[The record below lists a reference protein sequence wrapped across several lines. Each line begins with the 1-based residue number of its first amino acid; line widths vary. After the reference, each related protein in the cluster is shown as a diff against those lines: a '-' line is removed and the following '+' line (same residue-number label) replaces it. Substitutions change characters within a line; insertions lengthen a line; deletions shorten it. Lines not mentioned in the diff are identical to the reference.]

1 MAAEG
6 RALDPAVVDHEL
18 ESQLRKEPFTFQFF
32 QAIRLLERF
41 LPDRQPVGGF
51 GHPSKEVARI
61 GTHPSLAFPASE
73 IQSLRW
79 EEGKPPFL
87 EVNFMGLTGLQGPLP
102 QWFTAMVLE
111 RIRSGDSTLNDF
123 LNIFNHRSISLF
135 YRAWQ
140 KYRFDVSYERG
151 ERDKFFLDLLAL
163 IGLGTQGLPSRQE
176 VVDEALIY
184 YAGLLARHQRSALAL
199 EQLLGDYFE
208 VPVQIE
214 QLVGAWY
221 DLDADSLCSLDGSE
235 SPSQELGKGAV
246 VGDQTWDQHS
256 RVRIKLGP
264 LSLERYQNFLP
275 NGSAY
280 KPLQALVRFYSN
292 DELEF
297 EIQLIL
303 DRDHVPPCE
312 LGVESAAAPQL
323 GWVTW
328 VKSGAMGRNP
338 SDTILPL

>member
-1 MAAEG
+1 MASQG
-6 RALDPAVVDHEL
+6 RAVDPVVKDQEI
-18 ESQLRKEPFTFQFF
+18 ETRLRKEPFTFEFF
-32 QAIRLLERF
+32 QAMRLLERAM
-41 LPDRQPVGGF
+41 PNRQPVGGF
-51 GHPSKEVARI
+51 GQPSNEVARI
-61 GTHPSLAFPASE
+61 GTHSSLAFPASE

-79 EEGKPPFL
+79 DAGKQPFL

-102 QWFTAMVLE
+102 VWFTATILE
-111 RIRSGDSTLNDF
+111 RIRAGDFTLNDF

-140 KYRFDVSYERG
+140 KYRFEVAYERG

-176 VVDEALIY
+176 IVDEALIY
-184 YAGLLARHQRSALAL
+184 YSGLLARHQRSALGL

-221 DLDADSLCSLDGSE
+221 DLDADSLCCLDGSE
-235 SPSQELGKGAV
+235 SPAQELGKGAV

-264 LSLERYQNFLP
+264 LSLERYQDFLP
-275 NGSAY
+275 CGSAY
-280 KPLQALVRFYSN
+280 KPLQALVCFYSN
-292 DELEF
+292 EELEF

-303 DRDHVPPCE
+303 DRDEVPPCKLDE
-312 LGVESAAAPQL
+312 ESATAPQL
-323 GWVTW
+323 GWLTW
-328 VKSGAMGRNP
+328 VKSGVMGRNP
-338 SDTILPL
+338 GDTILPL

>member
-6 RALDPAVVDHEL
+6 RALDPAVADREI
-18 ESQLRKEPFTFQFF
+18 EARLRKEPFAFEFF
-32 QAIRLLERF
+32 QAMRLLERAM
-41 LPDRQPVGGF
+41 PNRQPVGGF
-51 GHPSKEVARI
+51 GSPSNEAARI
-61 GTHPSLAFPASE
+61 GTHSSLAFPASE
-73 IQSLRW
+73 IQSLQW

-102 QWFTAMVLE
+102 VWFTATVLE
-111 RIRSGDSTLNDF
+111 RVRAGDTTLKDF

-140 KYRFDVSYERG
+140 KYRFDVAYERG

-221 DLDADSLCSLDGSE
+221 DLDADTLCCLDGSE
-235 SPSQELGKGAV
+235 SPAQELGKGAV

-264 LSLERYQNFLP
+264 VSLERYQDFLP
-275 NGSAY
+275 SGSAY

-292 DELEF
+292 EELEF
-297 EIQLIL
+297 EVQLIL
-303 DRDHVPPCE
+303 DRDDVPACT
-312 LGVESAAAPQL
+312 LGIEGGEAPQL

-328 VKSGAMGRNP
+328 VKSGTMGRNP

>member
-32 QAIRLLERF
+32 QAIRLLERS

-208 VPVQIE
+208 VPVQVE

-264 LSLERYQNFLP
+264 LSLERYQDFLP
-275 NGSAY
+275 SGSAY

-303 DRDHVPPCE
+303 DRDQVPPCE